1 MICVS
6 IGRTRHKMVV
16 AEHHALAERGAQ
28 LVELRLDWLAAPPD
42 LGKLI
47 SNRPTPVVVTCRRE
61 IDKGKWKF
69 GEDQRRTLLRTAI
82 VAGAEYVDI
91 EDDIAHEIPRYG
103 MSQRIVSHHNFEE
116 TPEEIEAIHEKMTK
130 LDPDIIKIVTMA
142 NSPSDSVRMLKLVAD
157 SKVPTIGFCMG
168 ELGTFSRI
176 LTGRYGAPFTYA
188 TFNKD
193 RELAPGQL
201 SFDEMVRIYRYD
213 RIDRSTELFGVIGD
227 PIGHSLSPLI
237 HNMAYHELGMN
248 RVYLPFR
255 IPRDQLAQTL
265 RDLYWLEMKGYSV
278 TIPHKEKVVEMVQH
292 YDGPIP
298 QIGAANTLYRDKS
311 DNWWASNTDYEAAL
325 SSLRNTLTE
334 GKTTPGIDVLAGKRV
349 LMLGAGG
356 VARAIGMGLVQSGAA
371 LTISNRTASR
381 AVALAQHLSC
391 QHASWE
397 NRGSVHCDILINCT
411 AMGMHPNVDETPFP
425 ENWMQDGMLVFDTVY
440 NPEQTLLLKHAKER
454 NCKIV
459 SGVEMFVRQAALQFE
474 KFTQTAAPMDT
485 MREALRRSISP
496 VRH

>member
-6 IGRTRHKMVV
+6 IGRTRHKMVH
-16 AEHHALAERGAQ
+16 AEHKALAERGAQ
-28 LVELRLDWLAAPPD
+28 LVELRLDWLASPPD
-42 LGKLI
+42 LGKLLPD
-47 SNRPTPVVVTCRRE
+47 RPTPVVITCRRD

-69 GEDQRRTLLRTAI
+69 SEEQRQTLLRSAI

-91 EDDIAHEIPRYG
+91 EDDIAHLIRRYG
-103 MSQRIVSHHNFEE
+103 KTQRIVSHHNFEE
-116 TPEEIEAIHEKMTK
+116 TPDDLEAIHEKMTG

-142 NSPSDSVRMLKLVAD
+142 NSPSDSVRMLKLVAS
-157 SKVPTIGFCMG
+157 SKIPTIGFCMG

-176 LTGRYGAPFTYA
+176 LTGRFGAPFTYA

-201 SFDEMVRIYRYD
+201 SFDEMVKIYRYD
-213 RIDRSTELFGVIGD
+213 QIDRETELFGVIGD

-237 HNMAYHELGMN
+237 HNLAYQQAGMN

-255 IPRDQLAQTL
+255 IPRDLLTQSL
-265 RDLYWLEMKGYSV
+265 RDLYWLEMRGYSV

-311 DNWWASNTDYEAAL
+311 DIWWAANTDHEAAL
-325 SSLRNTLTE
+325 SSLREALNG
-334 GKTTPGIDVLAGKRV
+334 GKATPGTDPLAGKRV

-356 VARAIGMGLVQSGAA
+356 AARAIGMGLVQSGAV
-371 LTISNRTASR
+371 LTISNRTPSR
-381 AVALAQHLSC
+381 AVALAQHLAC

-397 NRGSVHCDILINCT
+397 NRGSVHSDILVNCT
-411 AMGMHPNVDETPFP
+411 SLGMHPNVDETPFP
-425 ENWMQDGMLVFDTVY
+425 ENWLQDGMLVFDTVY
-440 NPEQTLLLKHAKER
+440 NPEQTLLLKHARQR
-454 NCKIV
+454 NCRTV

-474 KFTQTAAPMDT
+474 KFTQSPAPVET
-485 MREALRRSISP
+485 MRDALRRGISP

>member
-1 MICVS
+1 M
-6 IGRTRHKMVV
+6 
-16 AEHHALAERGAQ
+16 
-28 LVELRLDWLAAPPD
+28 
-42 LGKLI
+42 
-47 SNRPTPVVVTCRRE
+47 
-61 IDKGKWKF
+61 
-69 GEDQRRTLLRTAI
+69 
-82 VAGAEYVDI
+82 
-91 EDDIAHEIPRYG
+91 
-103 MSQRIVSHHNFEE
+103 
-116 TPEEIEAIHEKMTK
+116 
-130 LDPDIIKIVTMA
+130 
-142 NSPSDSVRMLKLVAD
+142 
-157 SKVPTIGFCMG
+157 
-168 ELGTFSRI
+168 
-176 LTGRYGAPFTYA
+176 
-188 TFNKD
+188 
-193 RELAPGQL
+193 
-201 SFDEMVRIYRYD
+201 
-213 RIDRSTELFGVIGD
+213 
-227 PIGHSLSPLI
+227 
-237 HNMAYHELGMN
+237 
-248 RVYLPFR
+248 
-255 IPRDQLAQTL
+255 
-265 RDLYWLEMKGYSV
+265 

-334 GKTTPGIDVLAGKRV
+334 GKSTPGIDVLAGKRV

-397 NRGSVHCDILINCT
+397 NRGSVHSDILINCT

-440 NPEQTLLLKHAKER
+440 NPEQTLLLKHAKQR